1 MLTKEGFVSTV
12 AEKAGISKKE
22 ANIIVNA
29 FMSVVKE
36 TVEKGEEIRIP
47 GFGAFIVR
55 QRGERKAKN
64 FASGEMVIIPAKKVV
79 VFKPGKE
86 LKEAVV

>member
-1 MLTKEGFVSTV
+1 LLTKEGFIGTV
-12 AEKAGISKKE
+12 ADKAGISKKE

-29 FMSVVKE
+29 FMAVVKD
-36 TVEKGEEIRIP
+36 TVKKGEEIRIP

-55 QRGERKAKN
+55 QRAERKAKN
-64 FASGEMVIIPAKKVV
+64 FASGEMVTVPAKKVV
-79 VFKPGKE
+79 IFKPGKE